1 MKTVYTRIMIA
12 PPDAPA
18 YSRAFHGATI
28 ENCIE
33 QLQEYLETTPPGTK
47 SIVEFAGYQNE
58 IGEADEVA

>member
-1 MKTVYTRIMIA
+1 MKQVYTRIMIA

-18 YSRAFHGATI
+18 YSRGFTGDTI

-47 SIVEFAGYQNE
+47 SIVEFAGYKHD
-58 IGEADEVA
+58 IGEENEVA